1 MALGQF
7 QINFSTMQDTVGQAK
22 QQSNQITELLDQM
35 KSVIDGQRENWTGVA
50 ADMFHETYNYCHQ
63 QALTLPQGLDAA
75 AQTLGNINEGTSST
89 EKNNANRFGSN

>member
-7 QINFSTMQDTVGQAK
+7 QISFATMQDTVGQAK

-35 KSVIDGQRENWTGVA
+35 KAVIEGQRENWTGVA

-63 QALTLPQGLDAA
+63 AALTLPQALDAA
-75 AQTLGNINEGTSST
+75 AQTLGQINEGTSNT
-89 EKNNANRFGSN
+89 EGNNAKRFASN